1 MEFIFKSNNIKEGKV
16 VKFNRN
22 SDITKNMKLIEW
34 MKNEILMSVS
44 ELFNILFKGVRS
56 ADEGLQDILA
66 NIIMITYLL
75 AKRLGISF
83 NEIDYKIKEKI
94 SLGIKEDHSIEK
106 WYGDLT
112 NLKNHIEF
120 FANTDE
126 ISDDAITLDTEELVL
141 EAIAQ
146 KFAREAESLDEMDK
160 TKEQD

>member
-1 MEFIFKSNNIKEGKV
+1 M
-16 VKFNRN
+16 KFNRN

-106 WYGDLT
+106 WYGDFT
-112 NLKNHIEF
+112 NFKEK
-120 FANTDE
+120 
-126 ISDDAITLDTEELVL
+126 EE
-141 EAIAQ
+141 
-146 KFAREAESLDEMDK
+146 
-160 TKEQD
+160 